1 MKRRRSVDEAK
12 SPAVEHGDKKK
23 SKVDEEDTEKE
34 PENDNICHQG
44 QEKECKSHSGHNR
57 PCRLRIGHHAP
68 DFEVEGVA
76 NGSFASFSLSQY
88 SGIQTD
94 TFIFI

>member
-1 MKRRRSVDEAK
+1 VGEAK

-34 PENDNICHQG
+34 VENDSACHQG
-44 QEKECKSHSGHNR
+44 QEKECKSSGHNR
-57 PCRLRIGHHAP
+57 PCRLRIGHQAP

-76 NGSFASFSLSQY
+76 NGDFASFSLSQY
-88 SGIQTD
+88 AGMQYN